1 MKCGFFSFNFS
12 LSGFSYLTSEE
23 KGDSFRELE
32 DGGSKNGTASVMKCS
47 ESEIENTSATN

>member
-1 MKCGFFSFNFS
+1 MVFSFFNFS

-32 DGGSKNGTASVMKCS
+32 DGGRKNGTASVMKCS
-47 ESEIENTSATN
+47 ESEIEKNTSATN